1 MFEKSRASNMTAQ
14 VNMIP
19 ASLVLSTG
27 ETLSGNVTSTGP
39 GRLIDV
45 LNAPTAFIEFHTHD
59 GEIRHINKSA
69 VISLAQPDLPR
80 TDQLARRNADAAAF
94 DPYAVLG
101 VNRDATPDAIREAFI
116 RLARLYH
123 PDSHASATL
132 PGEVSDYICAMAKR
146 INAAWDI
153 LSRSQQQVPVEQ
165 V

>member
-45 LNAPTAFIEFHTHD
+45 LNAATAFIEFHTHD

-69 VISLAQPDLPR
+69 VISLLRLRA
-80 TDQLARRNADAAAF
+80 AR
-94 DPYAVLG
+94 V
-101 VNRDATPDAIREAFI
+101 
-116 RLARLYH
+116 
-123 PDSHASATL
+123 
-132 PGEVSDYICAMAKR
+132 
-146 INAAWDI
+146 
-153 LSRSQQQVPVEQ
+153 LSRSALRRMKPAASFWS
-165 V
+165 

>member
-27 ETLSGNVTSTGP
+27 ETLSGNITSTGP

-45 LNAPTAFIEFHTHD
+45 LNAATAFIEFHTHD

-101 VNRDATPDAIREAFI
+101 VNRDATPTPFAKPLSGWPGFT
-116 RLARLYH
+116 
-123 PDSHASATL
+123 TL
-132 PGEVSDYICAMAKR
+132 TPMHLPPCRAK
-146 INAAWDI
+146 
-153 LSRSQQQVPVEQ
+153 
-165 V
+165 